1 MNIVNC
7 RGRVP
12 RNDRAGF
19 KLRSVLAVRPR
30 FPEACECERLRIFAT
45 NKPWLLAIHCQL
57 PLIPSVCTHANDRYI
72 LGGRDVIARLKLG
85 NVLNAED
92 TPDRF
97 SR

>member
-1 MNIVNC
+1 
-7 RGRVP
+7 
-12 RNDRAGF
+12 
-19 KLRSVLAVRPR
+19 
-30 FPEACECERLRIFAT
+30 
-45 NKPWLLAIHCQL
+45 L